1 MYIVIVGAGQVG
13 SNLAKSLLA
22 LGKEVV
28 VVERDS
34 QRIETLTEE
43 IGSCVVKGDGS
54 TIAALEH
61 AGVSRAS
68 IVIAASGLDETNLAV
83 CQLAKHVFQTP
94 RTMAIVGNPA
104 HDALFQLLG
113 IDVVINRTRII
124 TSQIEE
130 EIGDSPLVH
139 LVSRRGDSI
148 DIVSVSIPPDAAVI
162 GSSLGDLDL
171 PPNSF
176 ISLVVKDEGP
186 VLPRSDLSLASG
198 DQLIMV
204 TAPDEEQVL
213 YEMLTGIN

>member
-1 MYIVIVGAGQVG
+1 
-13 SNLAKSLLA
+13 
-22 LGKEVV
+22 
-28 VVERDS
+28 
-34 QRIETLTEE
+34 
-43 IGSCVVKGDGS
+43 
-54 TIAALEH
+54 
-61 AGVSRAS
+61 
-68 IVIAASGLDETNLAV
+68 
-83 CQLAKHVFQTP
+83 
-94 RTMAIVGNPA
+94 MAIVGNPA

-130 EIGDSPLVH
+130 EIGDSALVH

-198 DQLIMV
+198 DQLIIV

-213 YEMLTGIN
+213 FEMLTGIN